1 MAYQPAGST
10 KGGATAQAAAP
21 NAPTVPN
28 TFQPQSPSGAPNVY
42 NQSAGAYNSALG
54 NTQQAMAGPQIGRFM
69 NPFDNMVTGRS
80 LQDLERQRIM
90 ATNQMDA
97 QAGAAGAFGGSR
109 HGVAQGTTNEGFARQ
124 GANMFAGLRQAG
136 YNNALGAAQ
145 NQQQLQMQGAGQM
158 GQLAGQGFGF
168 GQSIAQQQARQGGLQ
183 QGMQQMLIDA
193 ARNQYGG
200 WAGSPTASL
209 QPGLAATGVGGSL
222 GEGTTTGTSSKSP
235 GLFDYLSLGSMAL
248 SDMRLK
254 KNITPTHKIGD
265 VQFYDWD
272 WTDEAKSIVG
282 DQEAKGVMADEL
294 MVTHPHLVTRAD
306 DGFLRVNYSGLMM
319 EVD

>member
-28 TFQPQSPSGAPNVY
+28 TFQPQAPSGAPNVY

-54 NTQQAMAGPQIGRFM
+54 NTQQAMAGPQVGRFM

-109 HGVAQGTTNEGFARQ
+109 HGVAQGSTNEGFARQ

-145 NQQQLQMQGAGQM
+145 NQQNIQMQGAGQM

-209 QPGLAATGVGGSL
+209 QPGLAATGVGGKL
-222 GEGTTTGTSSKSP
+222 GEGTTTSTSSKSP

>member
-28 TFQPQSPSGAPNVY
+28 TFQPQSPSGAPTVY

-54 NTQQAMAGPQIGRFM
+54 NTQQAMAGPQVGRFM

-109 HGVAQGTTNEGFARQ
+109 HGVAQGATNEGFARQ

-145 NQQQLQMQGAGQM
+145 NQQNIQMQGAGQM

-209 QPGLAATGVGGSL
+209 QPGLAATGVGGKL
-222 GEGTTTGTSSKSP
+222 GEGTTTSTSSKSP